1 MHRHL
6 HGLFA
11 ATLLLGAPALAL
23 AHDGPAYPVS
33 VTQGENSVIEFGPGN
48 PRGTLV
54 GGGRVETRTIGNNT
68 ETRHLDPNFVQGA
81 APGLVAVSI
90 GSGENSSVVFVPA
103 SEALRLGQ
111 LGAAP
116 RG

>member
-1 MHRHL
+1 MFRTFTA
-6 HGLFA
+6 FA
-11 ATLLLGAPALAL
+11 AAAALFGASAAF
-23 AHDGPAYPVS
+23 AADGPAYPLS

-68 ETRHLDPNFVQGA
+68 ETRHLDPNFVQSGA
-81 APGLVAVSI
+81 TGLVAVSI

-103 SEALRLGQ
+103 NEALRLGQ
-111 LGAAP
+111 LGAAT

>member
-1 MHRHL
+1 MLRHL

-11 ATLLLGAPALAL
+11 GFLLFGAPALAL
-23 AHDGPAYPVS
+23 AHDGPAWPIS
-33 VTQGENSVIEFGPGN
+33 VTQGENSVLEFGPGN

-54 GGGRVETRTIGNNT
+54 GGGRVETRTIGENT
-68 ETRHLDPNFVQGA
+68 ETRHLDASFVQGGA
-81 APGLVAVSI
+81 GLVAVSV
-90 GSGENSSVVFVPA
+90 GSGENSSIVLVPGGQA
-103 SEALRLGQ
+103 ARLGQ